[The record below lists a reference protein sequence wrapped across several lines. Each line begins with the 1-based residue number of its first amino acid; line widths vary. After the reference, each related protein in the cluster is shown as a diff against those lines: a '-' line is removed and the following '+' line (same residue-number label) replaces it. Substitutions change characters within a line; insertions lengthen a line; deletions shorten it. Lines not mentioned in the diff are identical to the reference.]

1 MTYPACPG
9 SSGRHR
15 NADGYTGRMTAAV
28 LLQYL
33 LPHRALSRVVY
44 WATRWTFAPWKNFLI
59 GRIVRRYKVDMGEA
73 AQPDPFAYPQ
83 FNAFFTRKLRPDA
96 RRADADPSALVSPA
110 DGRISQAGRIVDG
123 RIFQAKGQ
131 DYSAAEL
138 LGDEA
143 AAAPYRD
150 GRFVTIYLS
159 PRDYH
164 RVHMPLGGTLR
175 ETVHVP
181 GRIFSVAPF
190 AVEAIPRL
198 FARNERLVCH
208 FDSPHG
214 PFAVVMVGA
223 VLVSSVSTVWD
234 GLVIPPYASSIRRKS
249 FAGQDIT
256 LARFAEMAR
265 FNMGSTAIVL
275 LPAGMIE
282 LDELKPQQ
290 TVKLG
295 QRLGTRPVLP
305 H

>member
-1 MTYPACPG
+1 MTF
-9 SSGRHR
+9 
-15 NADGYTGRMTAAV
+15 AV
-28 LLQYL
+28 LVQYL

-44 WATRWTFAPWKNFLI
+44 WATRWTWRPWKNFLI
-59 GRIVRRYKVDMGEA
+59 GQIVRRYKVDMSEA
-73 AQPDPFAYPQ
+73 AQPDPFAYQ
-83 FNAFFTRKLRPDA
+83 HFNAFFTRKLKANA
-96 RRADADPSALVSPA
+96 RMVDADPTALVSPA

-131 DYSAAEL
+131 SYTAAEL

-143 AAAPYRD
+143 AAEPYRD
-150 GRFVTIYLS
+150 GDFVTIYLS

-214 PFAVVMVGA
+214 PFVAVMVGA
-223 VLVSSVSTVWD
+223 VLVSSVATVWD
-234 GLVIPPYASSIRRKS
+234 GLVIPPYAAQIQRKS
-249 FAGQDIT
+249 FAGEAIT

-265 FNMGSTAIVL
+265 FNMGSTVILL
-275 LPAGMIE
+275 LPRGLIE
-282 LDELKPQQ
+282 LDDLKSQQ

-295 QRLGTRPVLP
+295 QRLGRRPLP
-305 H
+305 AG